1 MIEETICDLCGQS
14 TFSTIYK
21 GNIQPDDDGITYFS
35 SSRKKAGHWPIVK
48 CNHCELHRSNPR
60 DNQETLRAIY
70 EQLED
75 EIYDEEDENRAF
87 IAQKRIKQINRLQS
101 AGRLLDIGCS
111 SGIFAHQAVLT
122 GWEVT
127 GIDPSRWAI
136 TQAKN
141 WFSGG
146 KFIVLSIEDANFPP
160 GAFSLI
166 TLWDVLE
173 HVSSPTETLQKINP
187 WLSDNGFVV
196 LNVPDI
202 NSLIARV
209 MKDKWVMLLRE
220 HLWYFSP
227 KTMTQLLQKTGFEV
241 ISIKPNQVKF
251 SLKNIFTRISQ
262 YPFLKF
268 FRPLSRLP
276 GMQKI
281 SINFSIGE
289 MQVYARKSS
298 QK

>member
-14 TFSTIYK
+14 TFTTIYK
-21 GNIQPDDDGITYFS
+21 GNIQTDDDGLTYFS
-35 SSRKKAGHWPIVK
+35 SSREKAGHWPIVK
-48 CNHCELHRSNPR
+48 CNHCGLHRSNPR

-75 EIYDEEDENRAF
+75 EIYDEEDENRAY
-87 IAQKRIKQINRLQS
+87 IALKRIKQINRLQKV
-101 AGRLLDIGCS
+101 GRLLDIGCS
-111 SGIFAHQAVLT
+111 SGIFAHQAALT
-122 GWEVT
+122 GWGVT
-127 GIDPSRWAI
+127 GIDPSLWAI

-141 WFSGG
+141 RYPEGNYVVS
-146 KFIVLSIEDANFPP
+146 SIEDANFPP
-160 GAFSLI
+160 DVFTLI

-187 WLSDNGFVV
+187 WLANGGFVV

-241 ISIKPNQVKF
+241 ISIKFNKVRF

-262 YPFLKF
+262 YPSLKF
-268 FRPLSRLP
+268 LRPLSRLP

-289 MQVYARKSS
+289 MQIYARKSS
-298 QK
+298 Q